1 MFSGPT
7 GIALFGVIKNF
18 HIFFG
23 SILKLGSDNVI
34 ISRASKAS
42 TSFSAQRELILSI
55 LKLCFFQIIFILF
68 AYVALNDLI
77 YDLVFQSLIPY
88 EERWIVKLILILIF
102 FTTFSEM
109 IVSFFNGLLDLK
121 KVFVAG
127 FAGSLFTMII
137 AILIKPNTI
146 FQISFLAL
154 SSGVISAVI
163 LIFFLIKNSYIF
175 SFKSDTDNKDPQKKL
190 PISIPLLIQPILVS
204 SSFLIIQNLIGSSY
218 GTKELSFFVLCTTL
232 IGVIMSLMMAS
243 GRMYFL
249 PKLGSLTVP
258 SDRNKFFQTNIFFFL
273 SVALLATIIIF
284 FFAPLIIKILYSEEF
299 LESAVMLSLFS
310 STVILKSFEWI
321 IAISAWERNRYK
333 IYIVPEFTREILYI
347 FSCYICIY
355 LQLDFIYIFIGFL
368 VSEIIASFFWIGYL
382 NFYKSELTISP
393 FVIANIYLITFI
405 LIFMNYYFI

>member
-42 TSFSAQRELILSI
+42 SSFSAQRELILSI
-55 LKLCFFQIIFILF
+55 LKLCFFQIIFIFF
-68 AYVALNDLI
+68 AYVTLNDLI
-77 YDLVFQSLIPY
+77 YDLVFKSLIPY
-88 EERWIVKLILILIF
+88 ENRWIVRLILILIL

-127 FAGSLFTMII
+127 FAGSIFTMII

-154 SSGVISAVI
+154 SSGLISALV

-175 SFKSDTDNKDPQKKL
+175 SFKSDKDNKDPQTQL

-258 SDRNKFFQTNIFFFL
+258 GDRNKFFQTNIFFFL
-273 SVALLATIIIF
+273 SVALVATILIF
-284 FFAPLIIKILYSEEF
+284 FFSPLIIKILYSEEF
-299 LESAVMLSLFS
+299 LESALMLSLFS

-333 IYIVPEFTREILYI
+333 IYIVPEFIREILYI
-347 FSCYICIY
+347 FSCYTCIY

-368 VSEIIASFFWIGYL
+368 ASEIIASFFWIGYL
-382 NFYKSELTISP
+382 NFYKSELSISS
-393 FVIANIYLITFI
+393 FVIINIYLITFI
-405 LIFMNYYFI
+405 LIFLNYYFI